1 MGIPLAQGVRTNSI
15 FQYFLVY
22 SSVVHIYTIINPN
35 QNCKNLQ
42 YNHTQYFHF
51 TKRFFIPLHFSLN
64 MKCFITGGTL
74 SSVENLAQQFNEIE
88 FSDNDN
94 GNIN

>member
-1 MGIPLAQGVRTNSI
+1 
-15 FQYFLVY
+15 
-22 SSVVHIYTIINPN
+22 
-35 QNCKNLQ
+35 
-42 YNHTQYFHF
+42 
-51 TKRFFIPLHFSLN
+51 

-88 FSDNDN
+88 FSDDDN